1 MAKML
6 CLLPWL
12 LFMVMQAARS
22 ESADRIETSEGPLRI
37 TPIRHA
43 SLMLEFKGRVIHIDP
58 WSQGDYRGLPK
69 ADLIMITD
77 IHPDHLDLGKIM
89 ELSKPGTR
97 IVAPPAVVSSLADA
111 TAISNGESKVVE
123 GITIESVPMYN
134 LRRGPS
140 PGKLYHEKGRGNGYV
155 LTLGNRRIY
164 ISGDTEC
171 IPEMKTLKGIDVAFV
186 CMNLPYTMPPEEAAE
201 CVKSFRPKIVYPYH
215 YGNSDLTVF
224 TSALKGET
232 GIEVRLRNW
241 EPR

>member
-6 CLLPWL
+6 CLFPWL
-12 LFMVMQAARS
+12 LFMAMLAARS
-22 ESADRIETSEGPLRI
+22 ESTDTIQTPEGPVRI

-43 SLMLEFKGRVIHIDP
+43 SLMLEFKGRIIHVDP

-69 ADLIMITD
+69 ADLILITD

-89 ELSKPGTR
+89 ELSKPSTR
-97 IVAPPAVVSSLADA
+97 IVAPAAAVTSLANA
-111 TAISNGESKVVE
+111 TSIANGQSEVVGEMAIEA
-123 GITIESVPMYN
+123 VPMYN
-134 LRRGPS
+134 LERGPS
-140 PGKLYHEKGRGNGYV
+140 PGKLYHDKGRGNGYV
-155 LTLGNRRIY
+155 LTLGGKRVY

-171 IPEMKTLKGIDVAFV
+171 IPEMKALRGIDVAFV

-215 YGNSDLTVF
+215 YGNSDLSIF
-224 TSALKGET
+224 TSALRNES